1 MDMEEAKKK
10 LQQLQQQQRSL
21 IRGLIERNID
31 IVQGVLSG
39 SGQVETVYRRP

>member
-10 LQQLQQQQRSL
+10 QQQQQRSF